1 MQISINEDIHQ
12 QLGGIHY
19 LYTETYKIAFDIK
32 NSTAFEALP
41 QAFLSRKLI
50 TSGKMQWYCH
60 YKAFKKGKSRGY
72 TTCTMRHRLNRYL
85 MVEWKVVR

>member
-1 MQISINEDIHQ
+1 MQISMNEDIHQ
-12 QLGGIHY
+12 QLSGIQY

-60 YKAFKKGKSRGY
+60 YKGKVTWLY
-72 TTCTMRHRLNRYL
+72 HLHN
-85 MVEWKVVR
+85 EIQAE